1 MEDRSNRT
9 TVAMSF
15 IAGGLI
21 GAGIALLFAPQSGKR
36 TRRDISR
43 LGQQLKNRA
52 KALELEVRARAEDF
66 VEAVVDRVQ
75 DELERGRESA
85 EEVRQVLKA
94 GKEAVQEQVSK
105 VFHS

>member
-1 MEDRSNRT
+1 MEDRPNRT
-9 TVAMSF
+9 VAVMSF

-43 LGQQLKNRA
+43 MGQHLKNRA
-52 KALELEVRARAEDF
+52 RALELEVRTKAEEF

-75 DELERGRESA
+75 EEWERGRESA
-85 EEVRQVLKA
+85 EEVRQALKA

>member
-1 MEDRSNRT
+1 MEDGSNRT
-9 TVAMSF
+9 VAAVSF
-15 IAGGLI
+15 IAGALI

-43 LGQQLKNRA
+43 MGQHLKNRA
-52 KALELEVRARAEDF
+52 KTLELEVRTKAEDF

-75 DELERGRESA
+75 EEWERGRESA
-85 EEVRQVLKA
+85 EEVKQALKA

-105 VFHS
+105 VLHS